1 MTRSGEPRDHAE
13 EVETT
18 DITSEFDRHYR
29 ILGETVMLRIE
40 RAIIGSDYG
49 ASSFTTLAQADRL
62 SELLGLEPGKLFLDI
77 GSGTGWPGI
86 HMARRTGSQV
96 LLTDVSVDGLVVA
109 KRRLADDEVVG
120 AAVAAP
126 GDLLPFRD
134 GSIDAVTSSD
144 AHC

>member
-1 MTRSGEPRDHAE
+1 MTRSREPGDHAE

-18 DITSEFDRHYR
+18 DSRDEFDRHYR
-29 ILGETVMLRIE
+29 TIGETVMVRIE

-49 ASSFTTLAQADRL
+49 ASSYTTIAQADML
-62 SELLGLEPGKLFLDI
+62 SELLGLKPGKIFLDI

-86 HMARRTGSQV
+86 HMARRTGSHV
-96 LLTDVSVDGLVVA
+96 LLTDLSVDGLSVA
-109 KRRLADDEVVG
+109 KRRLADDEAVG
-120 AAVAAP
+120 ATVAAP

-144 AHC
+144 ALC